1 MNLSRS
7 QHIYLK
13 IVKKN
18 SILFYTNNKQL
29 RMKLKNKINKI
40 FARPVHWKL
49 QNTAERNFRRP
60 KQTWKY
66 TRSMVQKTYYC

>member
-1 MNLSRS
+1 
-7 QHIYLK
+7 
-13 IVKKN
+13 
-18 SILFYTNNKQL
+18 
-29 RMKLKNKINKI
+29 MKLKNKINKI